1 MILCDIGNSTYHFLE
16 NEKSFKLSVEDEL
29 PNLQINKK
37 IYFISVNENASKKL
51 LLKYPKAINIQKYFN
66 FKTQYANTLGF
77 DRVVSCAY
85 ISNSIIVDCG
95 SAITV
100 DIIKDSVH
108 LGGFIMPGLD
118 ALKNTY
124 AKISSKLEFNFENS
138 INLDKIPLN
147 TNDAINYSIINMII
161 LPIKDI
167 QNKYNLG
174 ITFTGENSK
183 YIIKHFINSVFNENL
198 IFDSMKIAIEEN
210 T

>member
-16 NEKSFKLSVEDEL
+16 NEKSFKLSIEDEL
-29 PNLQINKK
+29 PDLQVQEN

-51 LLKYPKAINIQKYFN
+51 LVKYPYAINIQKYFN
-66 FKTQYANTLGF
+66 FKTQYSNTLGF
-77 DRVVSCAY
+77 DRIVSCAY
-85 ISNSIIVDCG
+85 VSNSIIVDCG

-183 YIIKHFINSVFNENL
+183 YIIKHFTNSVFNENL
-198 IFDSMKIAIEEN
+198 IFDSMKNAIEEN